1 MQAFK
6 MKLPGWAAIK
16 ETKFD
21 SEIEDTRFFE
31 SAFGCGYPRKTKK
44 SMLMTFKLSEYMIPQ
59 YLPTNFHMMEF
70 GSESSAEEILTA
82 LKQATFYLL
91 STHLCRAMKPRKMV
105 KMQETQKDELLEF
118 YRTIVEKADIKLLEE
133 PIFLNDILQEP
144 RILIQ
149 LPFQVNLIYQTML
162 ALIYEGWRVCTQQ
175 SEFCI
180 FDIPADVEPLYK
192 ILSQFQENLH
202 KLAGE
207 LSNILTKNFKATS
220 NTIFGVNTRRLFF
233 NENKVW
239 NMSLLE
245 FIWSG
250 SCTNVTKALKKI
262 LSRTLQKLQ
271 TCSRPAPSDLDFPA
285 KEFRMH
291 FLKFWKFECLD
302 GRNVSRCPDANLY
315 NIACSKF
322 RLKDICLQ
330 NMIQEYMINTGKISG
345 ITAEEAMSSVTKRRM
360 MVSIYSQMALTFI
373 EQHEL
378 DKGFQDA
385 GVIFSII
392 CNAEAKAKAAP
403 NFVHLCQMI
412 VSANPEKAKF
422 HAIDCDGPDMSLSQI
437 TKELEDVDKK
447 INSIQTRC
455 SLEEEV
461 MKMLQEVQ
469 FPEQALDEV
478 PDVELLG
485 VENTVLIFEAALK
498 HRVFKVYTDYFECL
512 ALIDFD
518 PLKST
523 FSPKL
528 LFVQYIF
535 PHLVRL
541 LRTMNESPM
550 TEQKKY
556 VYFLHQLL
564 SSNFYKP
571 SEEDENASPWPN
583 LDTVDGILS
592 QGSKEFHKQKIR
604 FVQQI
609 CSKLF
614 ATKQSEILIEYF
626 DFLGLSMELPYE
638 GSYLVDYVLPWNIQI
653 VHFLKIVLVCLE
665 NTCDS
670 FDCSD
675 MCICSNVPDM
685 TISILEVLYVHFTKN
700 NIPVFENDF
709 LNQVLRSLNGHNEI
723 ALKSKTVIAA
733 SFSNMQLF
741 GVIMYLAFQ
750 YIADSPTLI
759 EKTSRMLLVKNALV
773 AYQNQDFWRA
783 KQNMA
788 MLVNDAKRVD
798 MSLFDLTAF
807 RLRGGLYKQIT
818 MNTEKSVGRQ
828 RVKMNKPGEI
838 TFCPIKHCRW
848 CGLINSPDFN
858 ICQEC
863 QYESDYPD
871 VNLFCSKECEER
883 ALNDSHLEEHARF
896 LIEQMK
902 F

>member
-1 MQAFK
+1 
-6 MKLPGWAAIK
+6 
-16 ETKFD
+16 
-21 SEIEDTRFFE
+21 
-31 SAFGCGYPRKTKK
+31 
-44 SMLMTFKLSEYMIPQ
+44 
-59 YLPTNFHMMEF
+59 MEF
-70 GSESSAEEILTA
+70 GSESSAEEVLTA
-82 LKQATFYLL
+82 LKQASFYLL
-91 STHLCRAMKPRKMV
+91 STHLCRAMKPRKIF

-118 YRTIVEKADIKLLEE
+118 YRTIVAKADIKLLEE
-133 PIFLNDILQEP
+133 PIFLNGILQEP

-149 LPFQVNLIYQTML
+149 LPFQVNLMYQTML
-162 ALIYEGWRVCTQQ
+162 ALIYEGWRLYTQQ

-180 FDIPADVEPLYK
+180 FEIPADAEPLYK

-233 NENKVW
+233 NESKVW

-262 LSRTLQKLQ
+262 LSRTLQRLQ
-271 TCSRPAPSDLDFPA
+271 TCTRPPPFDLDFPA
-285 KEFRMH
+285 KEFRMN
-291 FLKFWKFECLD
+291 FLKFWRFECPD
-302 GRNVSRCPDANLY
+302 GRNLSRCLDAVKQHNK
-315 NIACSKF
+315 ACSKF
-322 RLKDICLQ
+322 ERRDICLQ
-330 NMIQEYMINTGKISG
+330 NIIQEYMINPGKISG
-345 ITAEEAMSSVTKRRM
+345 ITAEEAMALVNKRRA
-360 MVSIYSQMALTFI
+360 MVPVYSDMAKSFI
-373 EQHEL
+373 NQHEL
-378 DKGFQDA
+378 DKGLQEA
-385 GVIFSII
+385 GAIFSII
-392 CNAEAKAKAAP
+392 CSAEAKAKAAP

-412 VSANPEKAKF
+412 VSADPEKAKF

-437 TKELEDVDKK
+437 TKELEHVDKK
-447 INSIQTRC
+447 INSIQKRR
-455 SLEEEV
+455 SFEEEA
-461 MKMLQEVQ
+461 MEMLQQVQ

-498 HRVFKVYTDYFECL
+498 HRVFQVYKDYFECIAASDL
-512 ALIDFD
+512 D
-518 PLKST
+518 PQST

-571 SEEDENASPWPN
+571 SEEDKNASPWPN
-583 LDTVDGILS
+583 LDTVDGILLK
-592 QGSKEFHKQKIR
+592 GSKEFHKQKIR
-604 FVQQI
+604 VVKQI

-614 ATKQSEILIEYF
+614 PTKQSEILIEYF
-626 DFLGLSMELPYE
+626 DFLRLSMELPYE
-638 GSYLVDYVLPWNIQI
+638 DSYLVDYVSTWNIQI
-653 VHFLKIVLVCLE
+653 AHFLKIVLVCLE

-670 FDCSD
+670 FHCSD
-675 MCICSNVPDM
+675 ICICSNVPDM
-685 TISILEVLYVHFTKN
+685 TISILEVLYVHFSKN
-700 NIPVFENDF
+700 NISVFENDF
-709 LNQVLRSLNGHNEI
+709 LNQVLRSLNGHDEI
-723 ALKSKTVIAA
+723 ELKSKKNIAV
-733 SFSNMQLF
+733 SFSNMQVF
-741 GVIMYLAFQ
+741 GVIMYLAFH

-759 EKTSRMLLVKNALV
+759 EKTSRMLLVRNAFV
-773 AYQNQDFWRA
+773 AYQKQDCWRA

-798 MSLFDLTAF
+798 LSLFDLTAF

-818 MNTEKSVGRQ
+818 MNTEKSMGRHC
-828 RVKMNKPGEI
+828 VKMNRSGEI

-848 CGLINSPDFN
+848 CGLINSPEFI

-863 QYESDYPD
+863 QDESDYPD

-883 ALNDSHLEEHARF
+883 ALSDSHLEEHARF
-896 LIEQMK
+896 LVEKCQFK
-902 F
+902 